1 MNQGEPLESRLLFG
15 ARSSGYA
22 SRHRHRGAALV
33 IVLAF
38 VVLFTAFVVAY
49 FSRALFSRKLSDSS
63 INQARAEALA
73 RSAADIVVA
82 DLKQEIADPN
92 ASTAVTVSGVTIYTP
107 KSPANIVPMRSAAV
121 SALTGDNKI
130 NNLIRIS
137 SATVP
142 PAPAVDTAP
151 ASSAPST
158 TASANGRTFTAARW
172 NSHYLIPLANAST
185 ISSSDTDTNPIGS
198 FANVTPSWVFV
209 TNQGPTVLSTPS
221 TSVIG
226 RYAYAVY
233 DEGGLLDMN
242 AAGYPSSTTAAQSGS
257 KGSLA
262 FADLT
267 QLPYPILQSP
277 DIDTIVGWR
286 NHAITRPGGSFGNF
300 DFDASAATRYYD
312 YMLNIRSGF
321 MTTSGLPAF
330 NGRTDQRFPSR
341 QALLA
346 FRRATGFSQNALQY
360 MGTFSRS
367 VNSPTWGPTTPAG
380 STSDYATLASTPS
393 PESSVAVNR
402 NLPNV
407 RVQAPF
413 TRADGTMAKVG
424 EPLLKTRFPLSRL
437 AGLGY
442 VGIAAGGNTTVIDGA
457 PSPATPATIRRDFG
471 LIWAG
476 SQWNYVGATGNTI
489 QGEIKTLDQVAAENR
504 EPNFFELLKAGI
516 LSGSLGKQGYSLVNR
531 IDPSTLSPF
540 TSGGLDSEVDNQII
554 QIGANAIDQADTDSY
569 PTSIAFNSN
578 YSPVP
583 VLHGVEN
590 LPGLVSLSF
599 TPYRYNANRTV
610 DGVDYV
616 KPDIGFWIK
625 PVVWN
630 PHANAAAMLSTHVG
644 PTQFRFVVNG
654 TSTWQLHNSYN
665 QYYLASEGIQLLPH
679 AGPATTQAFSDSDP
693 GLVFNYSG
701 AGDFSEPTNLSSP
714 ASNAV
719 AVGKD
724 NQVAVSPASSGF
736 VGVWCGDIFAPD
748 LLQNPRPYP
757 VYESGPMEGD
767 RILGDAANAALAPVN
782 EWIWTRFT
790 SAAGLTCKLQYQ
802 DASGAWRDYNAMRW
816 ITVSGEEKDNW
827 RDEGGY
833 PGDPARNAYQQPRM
847 IMLNPR
853 SDPRTDRFGS
863 MSTFWSLG
871 IPLTDSAFTPLR
883 IFPTLRP
890 GTSKG
895 LQAHM
900 GPPLS
905 PSDPM
910 PPGWTFEP
918 SVELVGSNS
927 AYLGALTDNQA
938 SGSTHYRDPDGV
950 LRLADG
956 GYVSAAT
963 GTAGYPMIANN
974 TVSRPVMLDR
984 PFRSVGELGFVHR
997 GMPWK
1002 TLDLFTANSADAAL
1016 LDLFSV
1022 GESPAVVA
1030 GTVNL
1035 NTRQQ
1040 PVLQA
1045 VLAGALKNTLQSP
1058 SGITSAD
1065 LTTLLAGIAT
1075 VTDVTPLVDRS
1086 ELATKIGP
1094 ALNYA
1099 LPNPDNASKPQREAA
1114 VRALG
1119 DVANTRTWNL
1129 LIDVVAQSGRF
1140 TSSASN
1146 LDQFM
1151 VEGECRYWLHVA
1163 IDRYTGK
1170 VVDKSLEIVNE

>member
-1 MNQGEPLESRLLFG
+1 MNKCEFMKSRGFSQSFG
-15 ARSSGYA
+15 DRA
-22 SRHRHRGAALV
+22 SHGRQGAALV

-38 VVLFTAFVVAY
+38 VVLFTALVVAY

-63 INQARAEALA
+63 INQAKAEALA
-73 RSAADIVVA
+73 RSATDIVIG

-92 ASTAVTVSGVTIYTP
+92 ASTSNTVNGVTIYTP
-107 KSPANIVPMRSAAV
+107 KSPSNIIPVRSTAI
-121 SALTGDNKI
+121 SALAENDKI
-130 NNLIRIS
+130 NNLIRTS
-137 SATVP
+137 STIAP
-142 PAPAVDTAP
+142 PAPAVDTAL
-151 ASSAPST
+151 ASPVLST
-158 TASANGRTFTAARW
+158 TAASNGRIITPSRW

-185 ISSSDTDTNPIGS
+185 LSSSDTDTAPIAS
-198 FANVTPSWVFV
+198 FTNAAITPSWVFV
-209 TNQGPTVLSTPS
+209 TNQGPTVLLVPL

-226 RYAYAVY
+226 RYAYAIY

-242 AAGYPSSTTAAQSGS
+242 AAGFPSSTTADQSGS

-267 QLPYPILQSP
+267 QLPHPIPQSP
-277 DIDTIVGWR
+277 DIDSIVGWR
-286 NHAITRPGGSFGNF
+286 NYAIARPGGSFGSFNF
-300 DFDASAATRYYD
+300 DAPAATRYYE
-312 YMLNIRSGF
+312 YMRDNTTGF
-321 MTTSGLPAF
+321 MTTSGLSAF
-330 NGRTDQRFPSR
+330 NGQTDQRFPSR

-346 FRRATGFSQNALQY
+346 FRRATSFSQNALQY

-367 VNSPTWGPTTPAG
+367 LNSPSWGPTTPTG
-380 STSDYATLASTPS
+380 SSNEYATLASTPT

-424 EPLLKTRFPLSRL
+424 EPLLKSRFPLSRL

-442 VGIAAGGNTTVIDGA
+442 GGIVATGNTTSVNGIPA
-457 PSPATPATIRRDFG
+457 PATPATIQRDFG
-471 LIWAG
+471 LVWTG
-476 SQWNYVGATGNTI
+476 SNWNYVGATGSTI

-531 IDPSTLSPF
+531 IDPSRVSPF
-540 TSGGLDSEVDNQII
+540 TPGGLDSEVDNQII
-554 QIGANAIDQADTDSY
+554 QIGANAIDQADADSY
-569 PTSIAFNSN
+569 PSAIAFNSN

-583 VLHGVEN
+583 VLSGVEN
-590 LPGLVSLSF
+590 LPGLVSLSI
-599 TPYRYNANRTV
+599 TPYRYEGNRTV
-610 DGVDYV
+610 DGVNYV
-616 KPDIGFWIK
+616 KPDIGLWIK

-630 PHANAAAMLSTHVG
+630 PHANAASMMTSHVG

-654 TSTWQLHNSYN
+654 TSTWLLHNSYN
-665 QYYLASEGIQLLPH
+665 QYYVVPEKQLLPH
-679 AGPATTQAFSDSDP
+679 AGPATTQTLSDSDP
-693 GLVFNYSG
+693 GIVFSYSG
-701 AGDFSEPTNLSSP
+701 AGDFAEPTNLSSP

-724 NQVAVSPASSGF
+724 NQISVTPSSAGF
-736 VGVWCGDIFAPD
+736 IGIWCGDIFAPD

-757 VYESGPMEGD
+757 VYESGPMKGD
-767 RILGDAANAALAPVN
+767 PLPRDTANDALAPVN

-790 SAAGLTCKLQYQ
+790 SAGGLTCKLQYQ

-827 RDEGGY
+827 RYEGGY

-863 MSTFWSLG
+863 MSTFWSLAN
-871 IPLTDSAFTPLR
+871 PLTDSAFTPLK
-883 IFPTLRP
+883 IFPSLRP

-918 SVELVGSNS
+918 SVEVAGSNS
-927 AYLGALTDNQA
+927 AYLGALTDNQPT
-938 SGSTHYRDPDGV
+938 GSTHYRDPDNV

-956 GYVSAAT
+956 GYVNTAT
-963 GTAGYPMIANN
+963 GNAGYPMIAGN
-974 TVSRPVMLDR
+974 TVSRPIMLDR
-984 PFRSVGELGFVHR
+984 SFRSVGELGYVHR

-1022 GESPAVVA
+1022 GESPEVVA

-1065 LTTLLAGIAT
+1065 LPTLLSSMAT
-1075 VTDVTPLVDRS
+1075 ITDATPLVNRS

-1094 ALNYA
+1094 VLNYA

-1114 VRALG
+1114 VRALS
-1119 DVANTRTWNL
+1119 DVTNTRTWNL

-1140 TSSASN
+1140 TSSASS

-1151 VEGECRYWLHVA
+1151 VEGECRYWLHIA

>member
-1 MNQGEPLESRLLFG
+1 MRG
-15 ARSSGYA
+15 SGYA
-22 SRHRHRGAALV
+22 SRRRHRGAALV

-63 INQARAEALA
+63 INQAKAEILA
-73 RSAADIVVA
+73 RSAADIVVS

-92 ASTAVTVSGVTIYTP
+92 ASTAVTVNGVTIYTP

-121 SALTGDNKI
+121 SALTGEDEI
-130 NNLIRIS
+130 NNLIRTS
-137 SATVP
+137 SATAP
-142 PAPAVDTAP
+142 PAPAVDTAL
-151 ASSAPST
+151 ASPVPST
-158 TASANGRTFTAARW
+158 TASANGRIFTASRW
-172 NSHYLIPLANAST
+172 NSHYLVPLANAST
-185 ISSSDTDTNPIGS
+185 ISSSDTDTTPIGA
-198 FANVTPSWVFV
+198 FANVTPAWVYV
-209 TNQGPTVLSTPS
+209 TNQGPTVLSTPT

-226 RYAYAVY
+226 RYAYAIY

-267 QLPYPILQSP
+267 QLPYPLTQSP

-286 NHAITRPGGSFGNF
+286 NHAIARPGGSFGNF
-300 DFDASAATRYYD
+300 DFDAPAATRYYD
-312 YMLNIRSGF
+312 YMVGNRTGF
-321 MTTSGLPAF
+321 MATSGLPAF
-330 NGRTDQRFPSR
+330 NGQTDQRFPSR

-380 STSDYATLASTPS
+380 STNDYATLASTPS

-413 TRADGTMAKVG
+413 TRADGTAAKVG
-424 EPLLKTRFPLSRL
+424 EPLIKTRFPLSRL

-442 VGIAAGGNTTVIDGA
+442 DGIAASANSTLVNGVL
-457 PSPATPATIRRDFG
+457 SPATPATIQRDFG
-471 LIWAG
+471 LVWAG
-476 SQWNYVGATGNTI
+476 SRWNYVGATGNTI

-516 LSGSLGKQGYSLVNR
+516 LSGSLGKQGYSQNNR
-531 IDPSTLSPF
+531 IDPSRVSPF
-540 TSGGLDSEVDNQII
+540 TAGGLDSEVDNQII
-554 QIGANAIDQADTDSY
+554 QIGANIIDQADSDSY
-569 PTSIAFNSN
+569 PTSIAFNSH

-590 LPGLVSLSF
+590 LPGLMSLSF

-616 KPDIGFWIK
+616 KPDIGLWIK

-630 PHANAAAMLSTHVG
+630 PHANAAEMMNTHVG
-644 PTQFRFVVNG
+644 PTRFRFVASG
-654 TSTWQLHNSYN
+654 TLTWDLTNVGD
-665 QYYLASEGIQLLPH
+665 QYYAGSGGALTDH
-679 AGPATTQAFSDSDP
+679 ATPATTHALSDGDP
-693 GLVFNYSG
+693 GIVFSYSG

-714 ASNAV
+714 ANNAV
-719 AVGKD
+719 AAGMD
-724 NQVAVSPASSGF
+724 NQISVSPSSAGF
-736 VGVWCGDIFAPD
+736 VGIWCGDILAPD
-748 LLQNPRPYP
+748 LLQNPRPFP
-757 VYESGPMEGD
+757 VYESGPMAGEPMGGD
-767 RILGDAANAALAPVN
+767 DANAALAPVN
-782 EWIWTRFT
+782 EWIWTRIN
-790 SAAGLTCKLQYQ
+790 SAAGITGKLQYQ
-802 DASGAWRDYNAMRW
+802 DASGTWRDYDAMRL
-816 ITVSGEEKDNW
+816 ITAAGDERDSW
-827 RDEGGY
+827 RYEGGY
-833 PGDPARNAYQQPRM
+833 PGDAARNAYQQPRM
-847 IMLNPR
+847 VMLNPR

-863 MSTFWSLG
+863 MSTFWSLAN
-871 IPLTDSAFTPLR
+871 PLTDAAFIPLR
-883 IFPTLRP
+883 ILPTLRP
-890 GTSKG
+890 STSKG
-895 LQAHM
+895 LQAHI
-900 GPPLS
+900 GPPIS

-910 PPGWTFEP
+910 PPGWSFEP
-918 SVELVGSNS
+918 SVEIVGRNS
-927 AYLGALTDNQA
+927 AYLGALTDNLP

-963 GTAGYPMIANN
+963 GNAGYPMIANN

-984 PFRSVGELGFVHR
+984 PFRSVGELGYVHR

-1022 GESPAVVA
+1022 SESPAVVA

-1045 VLAGALKNTLQSP
+1045 VMAGALKNTLQSS

-1065 LTTLLAGIAT
+1065 MTTLLAGIAT
-1075 VTDVTPLVDRS
+1075 ITDTAPLVDRS

-1094 ALNYA
+1094 VLNYA

-1114 VRALG
+1114 VRALS
-1119 DVANTRTWNL
+1119 DVTNTRTWNL

-1140 TSSASN
+1140 TNSASN